1 MLKLADHVVW
11 GSDIGG
17 RQDSRGGIFSVGQF
31 RNQTYSLVSP
41 NWLQLLHESHFGP
54 FIHLISINTSHKNE
68 SYPKVPEL
76 FLGIFIP
83 KYLSKFYSNLSWSFF
98 YSSSSLYKAKE

>member
-1 MLKLADHVVW
+1 MWFGGVTLEGGKTVGVGFFQLDSFEIKLTLW
-11 GSDIGG
+11 
-17 RQDSRGGIFSVGQF
+17 
-31 RNQTYSLVSP
+31 VSP

-98 YSSSSLYKAKE
+98 YSSSILYKAKE

>member
-1 MLKLADHVVW
+1 MWFGGVTLEGGKTVGVGFFQLDSFEIKLTLW
-11 GSDIGG
+11 
-17 RQDSRGGIFSVGQF
+17 
-31 RNQTYSLVSP
+31 VSP

-76 FLGIFIP
+76 FLGTYP
-83 KYLSKFYSNLSWSFF
+83 KVPEQILLQFVLECFLFKLQP
-98 YSSSSLYKAKE
+98 LQGQRIID